1 MANNYT
7 TVDLSQLPLPAVVET
22 LDFEA
27 ILSAMVADLQAR
39 DPSFSALVESD
50 PAYKILEVCAY
61 REVVLRQRVNDAAK
75 AVMLAYAVGT
85 DLDVIGADFDVERLL
100 LDAGDP
106 TAIPPV
112 PPTYEADADFR
123 RRIQLSFEG
132 FTTAGSTGSY
142 VFNALSASADVKDV
156 SVTSPTPGQVNVY
169 VLSKTGNG
177 AASSDLLVAVTNA
190 LNSDDVRP
198 LTDNVVVAS
207 ASIVNYS
214 ITAELVLY
222 PGPDSS
228 VVLQAAQDAVAA
240 FTVNIARLGLDVAL
254 SAIYAALQQ
263 PGVQQVN
270 LTAPAANLS
279 ISDNQASYC
288 TGITLTVS
296 TVRNA

>member
-7 TVDLSQLPLPAVVET
+7 TVDLSQLPLPDVVET
-22 LDFEA
+22 LDFET
-27 ILSAMVADLQAR
+27 ILSDMVADLQAR

-61 REVVLRQRVNDAAK
+61 REVTLRQRVNDAAK
-75 AVMLAYAVGT
+75 AVMLAYAVND
-85 DLDVIGADFDVERLL
+85 DLDNIGADFDVERLL

-112 PPTYEADADFR
+112 PPTYELDTDFR

-132 FTTAGSTGSY
+132 FTTAGSEGSY
-142 VFNALSASADVKDV
+142 IFNGLTADGDVKDI
-156 SVTSPTPGQVNVY
+156 SVTSPTPGTVNVY
-169 VLSKTGNG
+169 VLSKTGSG
-177 AASSDLLVAVTNA
+177 AAGSDLVVAVNNA

-198 LTDNVVVAS
+198 LTDNVVVSS
-207 ASIVNYS
+207 ANIVDYS

-228 VVLQAAQDAVAA
+228 VVLEAAQNAINA
-240 FTVNIARLGLDVAL
+240 FTVSIARLGLDVAL

-270 LTAPAANLS
+270 LASPTANLAL
-279 ISDNQASYC
+279 DQTQASYC
-288 TGITLTVS
+288 TSVTLTIS
-296 TVRNA
+296 TVRND